1 MKGPITSTVIEIII
15 KKLPRDRSPGPHG
28 FTGKFYQKFREHLT
42 PAQTLP
48 ENCRSKKTTKLILQ
62 GHHYPDI
69 KDFIKKKNCRPTS
82 LMNTDTKPSK
92 TLEYQIQQHIKTVIH
107 HDQVGFILGMQGF
120 FNIPN
125 QSR

>member
-62 GHHYPDI
+62 GHHYPDT
-69 KDFIKKKNCRPTS
+69 KTGQRFHKKRKLQANI
-82 LMNTDTKPSK
+82 TDEHRCQNP
-92 TLEYQIQQHIKTVIH
+92 QQHYSKQNPRIH
-107 HDQVGFILGMQGF
+107 
-120 FNIPN
+120 
-125 QSR
+125 